1 MGKNTGFS
9 DMVLA
14 IVDRVEDDVL
24 VLMTDTRPTKEIHL
38 PVELFQSFSEGD
50 VVRIIVEK
58 DEERREEIENEI
70 KDQRKLLKSV
80 RLSCSGT

>member
-1 MGKNTGFS
+1 
-9 DMVLA
+9 MVLA

>member
-1 MGKNTGFS
+1 MEKNTGLS
-9 DMVLA
+9 DLILA

-24 VLMTDTRPTKEIHL
+24 VLTPAKGPNKEIHL

-70 KDQRKLLKSV
+70 KDQRTRLKRV
-80 RLSCSGT
+80 NL